1 MTITAAQIREARRLL
16 RRSSAV
22 LSGQAGVCFS
32 VVLKAQ
38 IDAEV
43 GSVDSLA
50 LRVRAIEEVLTRS
63 GIRFTTGGGV
73 SLRKKKPPSSA
84 LIDPDRSPSA

>member
-38 IDAEV
+38 LDAEV

-50 LRVRAIEEVLTRS
+50 LRAIEEVLTRS
-63 GIRFTTGGGV
+63 GVRFTAGGGV
-73 SLRKKKPPSSA
+73 ALRKARSPSSA
-84 LIDPDRSPSA
+84 SVDPDRSPSA